1 MAAFTSQEIQV
12 WRQPIAKVIPTGE
25 PPRLTLGNGAE
36 VIPPPALL
44 RHMRQGDELTLPAPQ
59 GLSLRPQF
67 LASSRTSN
75 QYGRE
80 IFLAPL
86 SFVGAP
92 RKNSRGEFSLL
103 GEVAEKSLGIDRV
116 LIPQKAVTTWFY
128 RAPSLLNQNDSFY
141 TILRI
146 APAASPAELRIAAKI
161 RLLELE
167 RENASKLAI
176 AMLERAFNILAHP
189 DLRWHYDSWLLNPE
203 MPLPFPYSG
212 AGSIMVSGKRS
223 TDGQTFF
230 ADRILSFRPD
240 LCTRTISVRLRDC
253 NFFHDCARYWD
264 AGRRIE
270 VWLDSSLLHTPCGPE
285 WNQWK
290 HHLGARVEIQ
300 ADFVVQVRFRPNRG
314 EFERS
319 EWQIAL
325 PSRIRAIIPHNLD
338 EQLAKAQQQHS
349 QFGKYAAQIE
359 EIRKLLETQ
368 ALERA
373 ELRLLCDQCGIPSG
387 FDITQITW
395 SADYQTAFY
404 SHLARAACRLYFFRS
419 EYIFETQ
426 RAVVVETPEAGHATY
441 VFRRPTQF
449 ERFLAL
455 YISVTKQDIRKNR
468 QNVAN
473 HLGFVTRLHHGKN
486 IDNWL
491 AELTRY
497 VGEPLSAIDAE

>member
-1 MAAFTSQEIQV
+1 MAALPSQEIQV
-12 WRQPIAKVIPTGE
+12 WRQPIAKIIPTGE
-25 PPRLTLGNGAE
+25 PPRLVLGNGAE

-44 RHMRQGDELTLPAPQ
+44 LHIRQGDEVTLPAPQ
-59 GLSLRPQF
+59 ELSLRLQF
-67 LASSRTSN
+67 LVSSRTSN
-75 QYGRE
+75 RHGHE

-86 SFVGAP
+86 SFVDAP

-103 GEVAEKSLGIDRV
+103 GDVAETSLGISRV
-116 LIPQKAVTTWFY
+116 LIPQQAITDWFY
-128 RAPSLLNQNDSFY
+128 QTPSLLNQNDSFY

-146 APAASPAELRIAAKI
+146 EPAASPAELRIAAKI

-167 RENASKLAI
+167 RDIASKLAI
-176 AMLERAFNILAHP
+176 AMVERAFNILAHP
-189 DLRWHYDSWLLNPE
+189 DLRRHYDSWLLNPE
-203 MPLPFPYSG
+203 LPLPFPYSG

-223 TDGQTFF
+223 SDGQTFF

-240 LCTRTISVRLRDC
+240 LCTRTISVRLQDC
-253 NFFHDCARYWD
+253 NFFHDWAKYQD
-264 AGRRIE
+264 ASRKIE
-270 VWLDSSLLHTPCGPE
+270 AWLDSSLLHTPCCPE
-285 WNQWK
+285 WNHWK
-290 HHLGARVEIQ
+290 HHLGARVEIE
-300 ADFVVQVRFRPNRG
+300 ADFVVQTRFRSIRG
-314 EFERS
+314 ELERS

-325 PSRIRAIIPHNLD
+325 PSRIRANTPKDLD

-368 ALERA
+368 ALERS
-373 ELRLLCDQCGIPSG
+373 ELRRLCDRSGIPSS
-387 FDITQITW
+387 FDMTQITW
-395 SADYQTAFY
+395 SADYQTEFY
-404 SHLARAACRLYFFRS
+404 SHLARSACRLYFFRS

-441 VFRRPTQF
+441 VFRRPAHF

-468 QNVAN
+468 QNVGS
-473 HLGFVTRLHHGKN
+473 HLGFVTRVHHGKN
-486 IDNWL
+486 LQNWL

-497 VGEPLSAIDAE
+497 IGEPLSSLDAG